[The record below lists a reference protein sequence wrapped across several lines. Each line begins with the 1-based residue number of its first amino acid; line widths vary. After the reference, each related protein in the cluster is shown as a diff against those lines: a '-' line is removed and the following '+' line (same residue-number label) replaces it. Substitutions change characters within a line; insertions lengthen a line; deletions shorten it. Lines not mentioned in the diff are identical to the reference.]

1 MNPSAVT
8 TGTGPAGACPCW
20 TCGHLAR
27 TQTAG
32 GVVRDENS
40 LVFSLQRQ
48 SLLFLAHRGL
58 SHVPDKAGGDDP
70 GEAER
75 AGLTS
80 FLTWFSSTPP
90 PPLVRG
96 PVLGDLWGPPPSK
109 HFHGLILYGPLF

>member
-1 MNPSAVT
+1 MLDLRSFGQDPD
-8 TGTGPAGACPCW
+8 CW
-20 TCGHLAR
+20 GSGQRRKHC
-27 TQTAG
+27 
-32 GVVRDENS
+32 

-48 SLLFLAHRGL
+48 SLLFLARRGL

-75 AGLTS
+75 AGLTLY
-80 FLTWFSSTPP
+80 LTWFSSTPP

-109 HFHGLILYGPLF
+109 HFHGLILYDPLF